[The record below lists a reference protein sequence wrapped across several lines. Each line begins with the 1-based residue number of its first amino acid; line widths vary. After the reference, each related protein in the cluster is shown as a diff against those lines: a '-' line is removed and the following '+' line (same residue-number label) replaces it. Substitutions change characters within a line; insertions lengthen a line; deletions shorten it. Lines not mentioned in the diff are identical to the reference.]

1 MSDKAT
7 PKTDEKEPKTAA
19 KQPENA
25 TKQPETATK
34 QPETATKK
42 EVVKVKFHR
51 THPAFAI
58 SIGEE
63 TEISQDDFDKYDQ
76 EESFFKRIP
85 TR

>member
-1 MSDKAT
+1 MSDKAI

-19 KQPENA
+19 KQPEN
-25 TKQPETATK
+25 ATK

-76 EESFFKRIP
+76 EESFFKRIH

>member
-7 PKTDEKEPKTAA
+7 PKTDEKEPKAAA
-19 KQPENA
+19 KMAEAPA
-25 TKQPETATK
+25 
-34 QPETATKK
+34 KK
-42 EVVKVKFHR
+42 EVIKVKFHR

-63 TEISQDDFDKYDQ
+63 TEISEEDFDKYDQ
-76 EESFFKRIP
+76 EESFFKRIH